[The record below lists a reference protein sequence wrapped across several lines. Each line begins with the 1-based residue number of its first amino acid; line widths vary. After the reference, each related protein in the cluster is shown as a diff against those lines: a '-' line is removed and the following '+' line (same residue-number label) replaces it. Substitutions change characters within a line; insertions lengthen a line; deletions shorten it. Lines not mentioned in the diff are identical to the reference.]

1 MDKSKIQKNIT
12 KINEYVSKG
21 ENVVAFF
28 FVAIIIFLLI
38 YSIVIKSFPDII
50 SESVKNSFSSFF
62 QYSFIISF
70 CAILLFALL
79 KYALS
84 FFVKDEDEIERERIV
99 NDIVEGVMAR
109 KTKEAKS
116 VKTEVYSPLRDLTE
130 QQEHVICDLLQNLP
144 AHASI
149 SEQIN
154 MSEVAQFLTALQRM
168 NYLDG
173 EDKRNLRNWVRE
185 VSGREVPSVSAFNE
199 AYPSGNNKKVK
210 HYEEMIVKKLNKIR

>member
-109 KTKEAKS
+109 KT
-116 VKTEVYSPLRDLTE
+116 EVYSPLRDLTE